1 MYTYIII
8 NIHHSRKQVRV
19 KMRFLVLPCLG
30 VFCILLLSLDRY
42 VRWGVTI
49 HDEIGKVAI
58 NSILSIHGIPFFPR
72 DSSSTPMGFGRFR
85 NHKAKRNN
93 GFQPI
98 WYLPWFCHRWST
110 DSDLT
115 PKRFKKVAPLRVYCY
130 DWCPCLLL
138 LDLWMFM
145 VFIRPTV
152 FVDMH
157 QQFHWLDLS
166 RLESFRVALH
176 AELLLDAGSGSN
188 SISNASGQRRS
199 ALCERAMKLASPVP
213 SPARSAPKPHHSKMK
228 GL

>member
-1 MYTYIII
+1 
-8 NIHHSRKQVRV
+8 
-19 KMRFLVLPCLG
+19 MRFLVLPCLG
-30 VFCILLLSLDRY
+30 FFCICLQSLDRY

-58 NSILSIHGIPFFPR
+58 NSILSIHGILFFPR

-85 NHKAKRNN
+85 HHKAKRNN
-93 GFQPI
+93 GFQQI
-98 WYLPWFCHRWST
+98 WYLRDFVIDDPRTRIWHPRG
-110 DSDLT
+110 
-115 PKRFKKVAPLRVYCY
+115 LRRLHLFVFTAMI
-130 DWCPCLLL
+130 DVPAFFL

-145 VFIRPTV
+145 VFIRPAV

-213 SPARSAPKPHHSKMK
+213 SPARSAPKPHHSKMR